1 MRCYRDGAFY
11 GLFIANIKI
20 CKIHK
25 YNGLYLC
32 MTSLKIINITIPADG
47 VFPSIEEFSPDEN
60 LLMLKIGSSCLL
72 EGRKVVSGLTQKEI
86 YQKIRDESKED
97 IQKLEMNILLEKEM
111 TIKME
116 DKLTKLYESQ
126 ITKLEKQIEMMKD
139 QIKTYEFENKDSIQ
153 KEVDK
158 VKEKCE
164 LLIEQKDK
172 QLDKMNENY
181 EKLLI
186 QSHKST
192 SHKGSDGEKT
202 FCEYAETFMDFKGFE
217 IIDKHTQGGEGDFHL
232 HFEDFDVLADA
243 KNYKKKVPIDQREKI
258 KKDLMKNEHLHF
270 AWLVSLNTSIDKYD
284 KSPIMY
290 EWINTTQCI
299 VYINNLSSFEDP
311 KKILRIVWFT
321 CKELYKLIEDVN
333 FDETEL
339 TDLREKNFK
348 MMDKL
353 RGIRKTI
360 REINTS
366 MNATRNLIQVMDD
379 ELRGILETETNEI
392 VASNFSLFDDWWG
405 HNIETTNDEIFVAST
420 DLWTRFKQENKSM
433 INELDITG
441 DKFKQYIKSK
451 VPLSSIILRSKNA
464 NSAFDIKGLRLR
476 EYVTNVVEEKIDV
489 ELNEEVLKKKKVI
502 KKLKQEF
509 YFDDVL
515 DKNII
520 NDYNSDN
527 DIMLISQSYNVR
539 PWEVVSLL
547 IKNKIITKRD
557 QAKGYDKYKET
568 EEYKQKL
575 GKN

>member
-1 MRCYRDGAFY
+1 
-11 GLFIANIKI
+11 
-20 CKIHK
+20 
-25 YNGLYLC
+25 
-32 MTSLKIINITIPADG
+32 MTSLKIINITVPEDS
-47 VFPSIEEFSPDEN
+47 VLPSIEGFSPEEN

-86 YQKIRDESKED
+86 YQKIRDESKEE
-97 IQKLEMNILLEKEM
+97 IQKLEMNIILEKEM
-111 TIKME
+111 TLKME
-116 DKLTKLYESQ
+116 DKLTKIYESQ

-158 VKEKCE
+158 VREKCE

-489 ELNEEVLKKKKVI
+489 ELNEDVLKKKKVI
-502 KKLKQEF
+502 KKSKQEF

>member
-1 MRCYRDGAFY
+1 
-11 GLFIANIKI
+11 
-20 CKIHK
+20 
-25 YNGLYLC
+25 
-32 MTSLKIINITIPADG
+32 
-47 VFPSIEEFSPDEN
+47 
-60 LLMLKIGSSCLL
+60 
-72 EGRKVVSGLTQKEI
+72 
-86 YQKIRDESKED
+86 
-97 IQKLEMNILLEKEM
+97 MN
-111 TIKME
+111 
-116 DKLTKLYESQ
+116 
-126 ITKLEKQIEMMKD
+126 
-139 QIKTYEFENKDSIQ
+139 
-153 KEVDK
+153 
-158 VKEKCE
+158 
-164 LLIEQKDK
+164 
-172 QLDKMNENY
+172 
-181 EKLLI
+181 
-186 QSHKST
+186 
-192 SHKGSDGEKT
+192 GEKT
-202 FCEYAETFMDFKGFE
+202 FCEYAQTFMDFKGFE

-379 ELRGILETETNEI
+379 ELRSILESETNEI

-405 HNIETTNDEIFVAST
+405 NNIETTNDEIFVAST
-420 DLWTRFKQENKSM
+420 DLWTKFKQENKIM

-464 NSAFDIKGLRLR
+464 NSAFDVKGLRLK

-502 KKLKQEF
+502 KK
-509 YFDDVL
+509 
-515 DKNII
+515 
-520 NDYNSDN
+520 S
-527 DIMLISQSYNVR
+527 
-539 PWEVVSLL
+539 
-547 IKNKIITKRD
+547 
-557 QAKGYDKYKET
+557 
-568 EEYKQKL
+568 
-575 GKN
+575 